1 MVLFGGSDNKG
12 FCDCVENPPAI
23 YSDET
28 GECSFQ
34 NTQVSDA
41 EPSLYFDWTVKVKK
55 KISFLLHFTTL
66 GSLFGR

>member
-34 NTQVSDA
+34 NTQVSDGA
-41 EPSLYFDWTVKVKK
+41 KQSLHFDWTVKNFKNFHCYR
-55 KISFLLHFTTL
+55 SL